1 MDVLELLRRASNGD
15 GCTKETCPASQS
27 IYGYAPS
34 LVANAIFLALFII
47 SGLVHS
53 YQGFRYKTWS
63 FLTVM
68 VIGNLCEGVGYGGR
82 IMLHNDPF
90 SDPGFKLQ
98 IVLLTFAP
106 AFLAAGIYFTLK
118 HIVIIFGSE
127 ISRLKPAWYTYI
139 FISCDI
145 LSIVLQGAGGAVA
158 SIADPGTNLMDIGDD
173 LMITGLAFQVFT
185 LLIFGALA
193 SEYALRVRRSSN
205 SQMNPQTAELRR
217 SRKFRF
223 FIIALIVSYSAIL
236 IRCIYRVAEM
246 AGGWGN
252 VIMQTESVFIVLD
265 SLMVVIA
272 TLALNAFHPGYCFDY
287 RSLQSN
293 EKTAG
298 AGSDSEFVAQEELKR
313 SQESV

>member
-1 MDVLELLRRASNGD
+1 MNTIELFRRASNGGD
-15 GCTKETCPASQS
+15 CTKETCPVSDS

-34 LVANAIFLALFII
+34 LAANAAFLAIFLI
-47 SGLVHS
+47 SGVTHGI
-53 YQGFRYKTWS
+53 QGFRYKTWS

-68 VIGNLCEGVGYGGR
+68 LIGNLCEAVGYGGR

-118 HIVIIFGSE
+118 HIVLVFGAG

-139 FISCDI
+139 FITCDI
-145 LSIVLQGAGGAVA
+145 FSIILQGAGGALASVA
-158 SIADPGTNLMDIGDD
+158 TGPGDNLMDIGDN

-185 LLIFGALA
+185 LLVFGLLA
-193 SEYALRVRRSSN
+193 GEYALRVHRNQN
-205 SQMNPQTAELRR
+205 SLNPATYQLRR
-217 SRKFRF
+217 SRKFRAF
-223 FIIALIVSYSAIL
+223 LIALGVSYSVIL

-252 VIMQTESVFIVLD
+252 AIMQNEPSFIVLD
-265 SLMVVIA
+265 SLMCVVA
-272 TLALNAFHPGYCFDY
+272 TLALNALHPGMCFDY
-287 RSLQSN
+287 RGTKVQRG
-293 EKTAG
+293 EKA
-298 AGSDSEFVAQEELKR
+298 ANVAASGSDSEVMPA
-313 SQESV
+313 